1 MAVSLTTLLVL
12 YTLFSNTS
20 DALPVTAYV
29 KMIDMWFFSSIS
41 LLFLITM
48 IHVLTEYLAE
58 RQRMVNVHPVLKLKL
73 PPPTLTPERV
83 IVVVR
88 VFVVPLIVVV
98 LNIVYWVL
106 LNQQAAM

>member
-48 IHVLTEYLAE
+48 IHVITEYLTE
-58 RQRMVNVHPVLKLKL
+58 RQRMLKVHPVLKVKL
-73 PPPTLTPERV
+73 PPPRVTPERV

-88 VFVVPLIVVV
+88 ALVVPLIVVV
-98 LNIVYWVL
+98 FNIVYWVL
-106 LNQQAAM
+106 LYQQWAM